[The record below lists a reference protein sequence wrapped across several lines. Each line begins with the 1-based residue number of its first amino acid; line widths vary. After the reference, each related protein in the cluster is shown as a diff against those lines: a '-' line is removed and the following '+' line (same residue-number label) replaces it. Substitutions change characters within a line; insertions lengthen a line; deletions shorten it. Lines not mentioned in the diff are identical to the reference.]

1 MVAMMIELGRNY
13 ALSDRSIQGDRARG
27 FGVSGWGVPAWGR
40 ARARMGFAGPR
51 KPLPI
56 AARYFCAD
64 CNSLKT
70 NQPVA
75 QGNKYGATKTEY
87 QAAVTAHYTDNH
99 PDLHY
104 PVDQAM
110 LDAKKLKAKVRAR
123 KIARN
128 RENDLHEL
136 IHKFL
141 KHGTL
146 EVKGGQELT
155 TGALDI
161 SGSQLPVRRPREL
174 ADLTDFD
181 FPDANVADAG
191 AEEIELDQLVSIQAR
206 IGRRLLGVELQN
218 ISGSEMVSEFLS
230 VAGADHE
237 MSARLSLATRTG
249 DFSLDDAEL
258 IWRLGVSVV
267 SAFQG
272 TGEGE
277 NVMPF
282 SDHKF
287 PPPGGTV
294 YVAIRLFW
302 RFLNNLDRQVDT
314 GDLFT
319 AIATIDQRLSTF
331 LLFEMLEER
340 SGIFAFT

>member
-1 MVAMMIELGRNY
+1 
-13 ALSDRSIQGDRARG
+13 
-27 FGVSGWGVPAWGR
+27 
-40 ARARMGFAGPR
+40 MGFAGPR

-56 AARYFCAD
+56 GARYFCGD
-64 CNSLKT
+64 CNSVHD
-70 NQPVA
+70 NHPVA
-75 QGNKYGATKTEY
+75 FGTKFGATKTEY
-87 QAAVTAHYTDNH
+87 QEAVNAHYADNH

-110 LDAKKLKAKVRAR
+110 LDAKKMKAKHKAHLKALKQ
-123 KIARN
+123 KQ
-128 RENDLHEL
+128 ELNDLL
-136 IHKFL
+136 RQL
-141 KHGTL
+141 
-146 EVKGGQELT
+146 VKMGVAPVEGGQELA
-155 TGALDI
+155 TGAFDL
-161 SGSQLPVRRPREL
+161 SGSQHPVRRPREL

-181 FPDANVADAG
+181 FPDANLADGA

-218 ISGSEMVSEFLS
+218 IGTGEILSEFLTM
-230 VAGADHE
+230 AGADIE
-237 MSARLSLATRTG
+237 MSGRVSLATRTG
-249 DFSLDDAEL
+249 DFNLNDPEL
-258 IWRLGVSVV
+258 IWKLNFAVV
-267 SAFQG
+267 GAFQG
-272 TGEGE
+272 TGEGQ
-277 NVMPF
+277 NHILL

-294 YVAIRLFW
+294 YVSLRLFW

-314 GDLFT
+314 SDLFT